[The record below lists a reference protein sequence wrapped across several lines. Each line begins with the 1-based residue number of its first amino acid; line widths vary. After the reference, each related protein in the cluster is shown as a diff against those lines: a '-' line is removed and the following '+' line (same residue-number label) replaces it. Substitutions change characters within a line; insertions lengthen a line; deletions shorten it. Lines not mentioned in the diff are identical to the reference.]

1 MADNTIKRSPMHDD
15 LQAAGYQH
23 QTTSPYNGLAKH
35 TYSGHGGYS
44 EVLNKHGYKQITNTV
59 WKHEASDDSVQLRPA
74 DQGHKLVHTH
84 HDKSYQYPNEDV
96 EQKVGEMLEF
106 EKEGNLT
113 VESKQRMTQMFI
125 EAAATYAAEA
135 VADLVAMTNES
146 VERMEQVVEWMEGQM
161 QQQEQRQD
169 YLGEALVGLVQDVY
183 TDEGDANEFLE
194 RVRQRVAAQGSNN
207 FKGAGVSDDAPARNL
222 ASVAGRS
229 VAPTNS
235 TGDHGGVVRESLS
248 KQTRGLLDSQV
259 LAESQNH
266 QSSGNQRKTLGVL
279 LGSTNL
285 KGRTGR
291 DGYQQR
297 SQTLMETTGMT
308 SVDVYCALEDARGH
322 SWASGR

>member
-1 MADNTIKRSPMHDD
+1 MCAELAIHPIRHQRISSTPSSASVNQSSGRGWSGHTANHTPTTNGENQPVADNTIKRSPMHDD

-106 EKEGNLT
+106 EMEGNLT

-183 TDEGDANEFLE
+183 TDEGDANEF
-194 RVRQRVAAQGSNN
+194 
-207 FKGAGVSDDAPARNL
+207 
-222 ASVAGRS
+222 
-229 VAPTNS
+229 
-235 TGDHGGVVRESLS
+235 
-248 KQTRGLLDSQV
+248 
-259 LAESQNH
+259 
-266 QSSGNQRKTLGVL
+266 
-279 LGSTNL
+279 
-285 KGRTGR
+285 
-291 DGYQQR
+291 
-297 SQTLMETTGMT
+297 
-308 SVDVYCALEDARGH
+308 
-322 SWASGR
+322 